1 MNNEGQTYSR
11 MPFTGRS
18 RWSRF
23 RTNKEIGRVK
33 EIARKTLWNW
43 AYWKDGV
50 QYVGSTG
57 KLYTEALAE
66 LEKELENE

>member
-1 MNNEGQTYSR
+1 
-11 MPFTGRS
+11 
-18 RWSRF
+18 
-23 RTNKEIGRVK
+23 VK
-33 EIARKTLWNW
+33 GIARKTLWKW

-57 KLYTEALAE
+57 KLYSEALAE